1 MSSTNNIRNLYSK
14 SALVRI
20 MGSKP
25 SEDRI
30 QLIHITVDYHRPTIA
45 AHKNELIIKLT
56 DENDP
61 FFLYSLYLN
70 EDDYQSFKMS
80 QGLLVDFSSFGE
92 ELIGLLKGCEKEEKA
107 EKPKYFRILF

>member
-1 MSSTNNIRNLYSK
+1 MSSTNYTRNLYSK
-14 SALVRI
+14 NALVRI
-20 MGSKP
+20 VSSKP
-25 SEDRI
+25 SEDRFR
-30 QLIHITVDYHRPTIA
+30 LIHITVDYQAPSIA

-70 EDDYQSFKMS
+70 EDDYQSLKMS

-92 ELIGLLKGCEKEEKA
+92 QLIGLLKGCEKEEKA
-107 EKPKYFRILF
+107 ENPR